1 MSSQF
6 YMLVTTLGLVEF
18 ANASQSS
25 AAQVAITH
33 MAFGDA
39 NGATPIPTVGRTA
52 LINERARIGVNSVS
66 QNATNPNWIET
77 EAIIPATIGG
87 FTIREVGLY
96 AGTKLVAYGNY
107 PSTFKPLP
115 TDGTSRIMT
124 IKAIIQLDNPAA
136 VQMVIDPSIVLATK
150 KYVDDRITFNNMAGM
165 RPYLTKAAL
174 DAYAGSDKT
183 TFIGQVTNDTDT
195 TKNGNYVWNTT
206 TSTWIPTLYDPYK
219 TAMALT
225 DVTKASLD
233 TEVAKRK
240 SIINESTDGAL
251 HITGSDNFDLAVLTN
266 IFAKFFLD
274 IEAKKISG
282 DSVSL
287 GTTDFSVISGDFFE
301 LLRLN
306 ADSINTVG
314 VKVTREFN
322 GWRVVDGDGFIINQ
336 FPPDATIPVSTGSS
350 QTPLSQAMAQL
361 LPNRH
366 RLTNIIG
373 IHSYGQSLNL
383 AAGSTVTLSSTQPYS
398 NLMFAGGVFTQ
409 PGNNDYIGNAFAPL
423 IPGPCYALVDRFEP
437 HVVGACNGL
446 SKRLADAGYDPNQWQ
461 FLATI
466 GGWGGRSVEDLTY
479 DENRLNM
486 FKQMITDAYNTATA
500 AGKTYEC
507 WAMPFIQGEANIA
520 QGEDDEAGDANRYID
535 RFTYLIDLQTQH
547 VAATVKNQ
555 RGLPYVPI
563 YQVSAHR
570 KYGKDYMNISLAH
583 WRLSKE
589 HDQVILFAPNYMFP
603 TSDDQLH
610 LSSIGYWLMGQYEA
624 RAIYYTMVER
634 NGKFRPLEPVAVSW
648 SDTQIVIRFN
658 KTGLVLD
665 TALCTMTQNS
675 GFDVREN
682 NAVVSIIT
690 GVAVT
695 APDTVTISLSR
706 APAATAVLTYARGRV
721 GDPVAS
727 GPVDGPRGNLRDS
740 AGTYD
745 TATLP
750 DGSQTFALHN
760 ASVMFEHS
768 RINGFL

>member
-1 MSSQF
+1 MSSQY
-6 YMLVTTLGLVEF
+6 YMLITTTGLVKF
-18 ANASQSS
+18 STASITNSK
-25 AAQVAITH
+25 VNITH

-52 LINERARIGVNSVS
+52 LINERTRIAVNSVN
-66 QNATNPNWIET
+66 QNSTNPNWIEV
-77 EAIIPATIGG
+77 EAIIPAATGG
-87 FTIREVGLY
+87 FNIREVGLY
-96 AGTKLVAYGNY
+96 ADGDLVAYGNY
-107 PSTFKPLP
+107 PSTFKPLL
-115 TDGTSRIMT
+115 TDGTSRILT
-124 IKAIIQLDNPAA
+124 VKTIIQLDNPSS
-136 VQMVIDPSIVLATK
+136 VNLVIDPSVVLATR

-165 RPYLTKAAL
+165 RPFLTKALL

-183 TFIGQVTNDTDT
+183 SFIGQVTNDTDS
-195 TKNGNYVWNTT
+195 TKNGNYVWNST

-233 TEVAKRK
+233 AEVAKRK
-240 SIINESTDGAL
+240 SIISETTDGAL
-251 HITGSDNFDLAVLTN
+251 HITGSDSFDLAVLTN

-282 DSVSL
+282 DSLSL

-306 ADSINTVG
+306 ADSIDTLG
-314 VKVTREFN
+314 IRVTREFN
-322 GWRVVDGDGFIINQ
+322 GFRMVDGDGFIISQ
-336 FPPDATIPVSTGSS
+336 FPPDPTLPATSTTTSGQTSSAPV
-350 QTPLSQAMAQL
+350 L
-361 LPNRH
+361 LLNRH
-366 RLTNIIG
+366 RQVNIMG

-446 SKRLADAGYDPNQWQ
+446 SKRLQDAGYNPNEWK

-500 AGKTYEC
+500 SGQTYEC

-520 QGEDDEAGDANRYID
+520 LGEDDEAGDANRYID

-547 VAATVKNQ
+547 VANTVKNQ
-555 RGLPYVPI
+555 RGLPYVPM

-634 NGKFRPLEPVAVSW
+634 KGKFRPLEPVAVSW
-648 SDTQIVIRFN
+648 SDSQVVIKYN

-665 TALCTMTQNS
+665 TALCTMTQNF
-675 GFDVREN
+675 GFDIREN
-682 NAVVSIIT
+682 NAVAAIIT
-690 GVAVT
+690 GVSVT

-706 APAATAVLTYARGRV
+706 APLANAVLTYARGRP

-727 GPVDGPRGNLRDS
+727 GPVAGPRGNLRDS
-740 AGTYD
+740 AGLYD

-760 ASVMFEHS
+760 TSVMFEHS
-768 RINGFL
+768 RIYGFL